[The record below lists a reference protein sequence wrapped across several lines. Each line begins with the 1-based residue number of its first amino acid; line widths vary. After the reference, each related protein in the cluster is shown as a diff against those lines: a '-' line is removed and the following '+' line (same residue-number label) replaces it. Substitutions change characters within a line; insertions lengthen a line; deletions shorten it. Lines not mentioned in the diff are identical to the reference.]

1 METGSVKDVAGLFKS
16 LDGFAIFEIVVIFAL
31 ALAVVWLTQRVLPWV
46 ASHLHGKRRLYIL
59 AMVPMIRIVV
69 LVIALVLIIPR
80 IIEPTLQNMVATLGA
95 CLLYTSDAADE

>member
-1 METGSVKDVAGLFKS
+1 MVCGSVIVVTGLFMS
-16 LDGFAIFEIVVIFAL
+16 LVGFAIFEIAVIFAL

-46 ASHLHGKRRLYIL
+46 AAHLHGKRRLYIL

-69 LVIALVLIIPR
+69 LVIALVMIIPR

-95 CLLYTSDAADE
+95 AGLAIGFALID